1 LQKSN
6 KTSRQGI
13 INQLI
18 LLGLILYII
27 VPLLMP
33 IIFSFTRFWQDILP
47 QGFTLDWYISFIQ
60 KPATSSALNISLI
73 VASTAVL
80 LNIAIAVPAAYTT
93 SRMGGRAGQFFSD
106 ATNILPLIFPPVI
119 VGTSM
124 VQAFSGPPLA
134 ISGSVTMVIIAHT
147 LLGFPFMIRNT
158 FASFRTIDE
167 RTLSEAAA
175 SLGAGLFQRLRY
187 VIIPNVLPGILSG
200 ALLVFAISIGEFEVT
215 SMVAG
220 FTAQTLPLQLFQ
232 QMRNDMRIASA
243 ISAFLIYVSIASFI
257 VITYLGGRIRG
268 KASS

>member
-1 LQKSN
+1 VKKPVIFWQR
-6 KTSRQGI
+6 T
-13 INQLI
+13 INQIILI
-18 LLGLILYII
+18 GLILFIV

-33 IIFSFTRFWQDILP
+33 IIFSFTKFWQDILP
-47 QGFTLDWYISFIQ
+47 QGFTINWYLSFLQ
-60 KPATSSALNISLI
+60 KPATSLALNISLT
-73 VASTAVL
+73 VACIAVV
-80 LNIAIAVPAAYTT
+80 LNVIIAVPAAYSI
-93 SRMGGRAGQFFSD
+93 SRITGSVGQIISEI
-106 ATNILPLIFPPVI
+106 TNVLPLIFPPVI

-124 VQAFSGPPLA
+124 VQTFSSPPLA
-134 ISGSVTMVIIAHT
+134 INGSVFMVIIAHT

-167 RTLSEAAA
+167 QTLSEAAA
-175 SLGAGLFQRLRY
+175 SLGASLLQRLRY

-243 ISAFLIYVSIASFI
+243 ISAFLIYVAVASFLM
-257 VITYLGGRIRG
+257 ITYLGGRIRG
-268 KASS
+268 KAAA